1 MTRSLLFQ
9 RSFEDKTGEDFDEER
24 EGSAFSVFSNR
35 QTIVLS
41 GGTTTPK
48 VKHSRYFRE
57 LSRTPKSLGLELV

>member
-48 VKHSRYFRE
+48 VKHSRYF
-57 LSRTPKSLGLELV
+57 